1 VTKRFNRDLS
11 LRVVQ
16 RIDAGHKFPLP
27 DTTKLMLGLPE
38 DADLPEGEEV
48 LDARV
53 RKLSIA
59 KLATL
64 QGLSPTMQN
73 AVLAVFSE
81 LEKFAKITNDDGDF
95 EDEETA
101 DAWTEFSEGVLNQ
114 ERLRDGACIAGF
126 IDPPLCETRE
136 EAENDPT
143 AKLVW
148 VGSLAETDRARYL
161 TTVLSPES
169 EAAKALEP
177 FPLDGLEG
185 PTTDAVVSITTKA
198 ERRPAAKRGGGPK

>member
-1 VTKRFNRDLS
+1 VTKRFNRDFS

-53 RKLSIA
+53 RKLTIA
-59 KLATL
+59 KLATIR
-64 QGLSPTMQN
+64 GLSPTMQN
-73 AVLAVFSE
+73 AVLAVFNQ
-81 LEKFAKITNDDGDF
+81 LDKFAALANDQGEF
-95 EDEETA
+95 EDEETS
-101 DAWTEFSEGVLNQ
+101 DAWTEFADGVIQQ
-114 ERLRDGACIAGF
+114 ENLRDGACIAGF

-136 EAENDPT
+136 EAEADPEK
-143 AKLVW
+143 KLVW
-148 VGSLAETDRARYL
+148 VGSLAETDRANYL

-177 FPLDGLEG
+177 FPVNGLEG
-185 PTTDAVVSITTKA
+185 PSTDAGVQPSKATKRGVA
-198 ERRPAAKRGGGPK
+198 SKRGGGA